1 MRTRIVLLAVCA
13 AVLAAPAAAQA
24 EAFLP
29 PGNKVFWGGIGGYD
43 SSNIR
48 DFAGQSG
55 KHPAVYGFF
64 IKWKA
69 NRSALHWIGFRFQY
83 AQAQRTRVMLN
94 VEPTPG
100 LSPRKISRGGG
111 DGFLTAM
118 TRMIADTGQV
128 TYMRLLSE
136 MNNGVNFYS
145 PRDESGRSRGPA
157 YSTTAFKQAWRR
169 SAIILRGGEVA
180 GMNRRLKRLH
190 LPKVKTGA
198 KQLPVAPVALVWVP
212 LSFGNPEAEYNH
224 PKHFW
229 PGAGYV
235 DWVGTTWYSPHP
247 NEGAMNAFYNYPK
260 WRRKPFTFAEWGV
273 WGAESPGFVGKFFSF
288 LKSHSRVRMAVY
300 YQSANLKPEFRLS
313 THPRSR
319 AALRGAVGWPRLL
332 GLAPEFGG

>member
-1 MRTRIVLLAVCA
+1 M
-13 AVLAAPAAAQA
+13 
-24 EAFLP
+24 
-29 PGNKVFWGGIGGYD
+29 
-43 SSNIR
+43 
-48 DFAGQSG
+48 
-55 KHPAVYGFF
+55 YGFF

-83 AQAQRTRVMLN
+83 AKAQRARVMLN

-118 TRMIADTGQV
+118 TRMIAETGQV

-157 YSTTAFKQAWRR
+157 YSTQRLQAGLAALGDHPARR
-169 SAIILRGGEVA
+169 RGGEHEPPA
-180 GMNRRLKRLH
+180 EAPPPAEGQDGREAAAR
-190 LPKVKTGA
+190 GA
-198 KQLPVAPVALVWVP
+198 RGLVWVP
-212 LSFGNPEAEYNH
+212 LSFGNPETEYNH

-247 NEGAMNAFYNYPK
+247 NEGAMDRFYDYPK
-260 WRRKPFTFAEWGV
+260 WNAQAVHVRR
-273 WGAESPGFVGKFFSF
+273 VGR
-288 LKSHSRVRMAVY
+288 LGRRVAG
-300 YQSANLKPEFRLS
+300 
-313 THPRSR
+313 
-319 AALRGAVGWPRLL
+319 LRGQVLRLPEVAPARADGRVLPVGQPQAGVPPVDPSALAR
-332 GLAPEFGG
+332 GASRSGRAGRACSALAPEFGG

>member
-1 MRTRIVLLAVCA
+1 
-13 AVLAAPAAAQA
+13 
-24 EAFLP
+24 
-29 PGNKVFWGGIGGYD
+29 
-43 SSNIR
+43 
-48 DFAGQSG
+48 
-55 KHPAVYGFF
+55 
-64 IKWKA
+64 
-69 NRSALHWIGFRFQY
+69 
-83 AQAQRTRVMLN
+83 
-94 VEPTPG
+94 
-100 LSPRKISRGGG
+100 
-111 DGFLTAM
+111 M
-118 TRMIADTGQV
+118 TRMIAETGQV

-157 YSTTAFKQAWRR
+157 YSSSAFKQAWRR
-169 SAIILRGGEVA
+169 AAIILRGGEVA
-180 GMNRRLKRLH
+180 SMNRRLKRLH

-198 KQLPVAPVALVWVP
+198 QQLPVAPVSMVWVP

-247 NEGAMNAFYNYPK
+247 NEGAMDRFYDYPK
-260 WRRKPFTFAEWGV
+260 WKRKPFTFAEWGV
-273 WGAESPGFVGKFFSF
+273 WGAESPGFVGKFFGF
-288 LKSHSRVRMAVY
+288 VKSHPRVRMAVY

-319 AALRGAVGWPRLL
+319 AALRGAVRWPRLL